1 MRIVRAAALAA
12 LAASLSGTALADD
25 PPRRTVDRNIEK
37 AAARIAA
44 EKLGELR
51 GLILEDIQLDYR
63 ATGDVGGETR
73 KPPRPP
79 APAPKGE
86 AGGAKQNKLPPIVD
100 NNLES
105 FDLNPFA
112 THSIFRSDDGR
123 ERVSMIF
130 GAHRTGNPAPKHLP
144 RLD

>member
-1 MRIVRAAALAA
+1 MRIVRAAVLAA

-51 GLILEDIQLDYR
+51 GLILEDSELDYR
-63 ATGDVGGETR
+63 ATGDIGGETR
-73 KPPRPP
+73 KSPRR
-79 APAPKGE
+79 PAPKGE

-100 NNLES
+100 NNRES
-105 FDLNPFA
+105 LNLDPFA

-130 GAHRTGNPAPKHLP
+130 GAHRTGNPAPNHLP